1 MKQQLAS
8 LHQELASTSDQL
20 ATVNRQ
26 VHERDLR
33 LAQISSDYENIQH
46 RFKLQEANRKL
57 DLAKVQRDFLEQQE
71 QLKLHAQGE
80 TVK

>member
-1 MKQQLAS
+1 MRQQLAT
-8 LHQELASTSDQL
+8 LHHELASTSEQL
-20 ATVNRQ
+20 TTVNRQ

-33 LAQISSDYENIQH
+33 LSQITSDYDNIQH

-80 TVK
+80 PIK